1 MSDSTNFTYGS
12 SFVFLNTVF
21 ITVDF
26 ADHETM
32 QFFLDKGYIQSAIS
46 SFWEEVIV
54 LYKVFWNPVLAQKE
68 QSSLSF

>member
-1 MSDSTNFTYGS
+1 MSNSTNFTYGS

-26 ADHETM
+26 ADQETM
-32 QFFLDKGYIQSAIS
+32 QFFLDKGYIQSVIS